1 MILLAAFLIII
12 CQSGIAKLSD
22 LDRMVANYADYEQLK
37 LEQIDSCKAQL
48 KNYPPQ
54 ELPQLYSRLQNL
66 YYGFQIDSALVY
78 AHRGIEQS
86 RLLNDKAAE
95 YNAIHNLASS
105 YQMAGSYFE
114 SLALLDSLDKNQ
126 LSEDLLV
133 RCYSTYNTIYSAL
146 ETLSVDAELKRS
158 YRIEADKYKRLLLDL
173 DPGNL
178 YVICDTL
185 LRCGKAQEA
194 YDIMLPFVQS
204 LSPHHTHIGTA
215 AYSLADICL
224 VLGREKEAIQYLT
237 ASACSDLERGNKE
250 YASLVQ
256 LSLILYEHGDL
267 QRAYRYLNRC
277 LDDATYCGAKL
288 RIDEI
293 VPLVSTINGAYYRAV
308 RRNYFAMSLTI
319 AILLLLAIVTFSL
332 SVVLKKQKQQLS
344 ESNRMLLETQEL
356 KDRANRET
364 VEASNIKNAYITRLM
379 LECIARIER
388 LEEYRKSLNRMAIS
402 RDFESLQ
409 KTLKSNSIV
418 EDEWKSFYNVFDSTF
433 LSLFPTFV
441 DDFNSLLLEEHR
453 ICVGKKKMLT
463 PELRIYAL
471 IRLDIDNT
479 EKIASLLRYSKA
491 TIYAYRSRTRLKA
504 VKPQSFEEDVKRIAS
519 I

>member
-1 MILLAAFLIII
+1 MKLLAALLIVFS
-12 CQSGIAKLSD
+12 QSGSPKLSD
-22 LDRMVANYADYEQLK
+22 LDRMVTDYADYEQMRLQ
-37 LEQIDSCKAQL
+37 EIDSCKALL
-48 KNYPPQ
+48 KSCP
-54 ELPQLYSRLQNL
+54 ERDLPQLYGRIQTL

-86 RLLNDKAAE
+86 RLLNDKEAE
-95 YNAIHNLASS
+95 FNAIQSLASS
-105 YQMAGSYFE
+105 YQMAGSYYE
-114 SLALLDSLDKNQ
+114 GLALLDSLDRDL
-126 LSEDLLV
+126 LSEDILV

-146 ETLSVDAELKRS
+146 ETLSVDAKLKQK
-158 YRIEADKYKRLLLDL
+158 YRIQADKYKRLILDL
-173 DPGNL
+173 DPNNP

-204 LSPHHTHIGTA
+204 LPPHDSQIGTA

-224 VLGREKEAIQYLT
+224 EMGREEEAIRYFT

-250 YASLVQ
+250 YLSLVQ
-256 LSLILYEHGDL
+256 LALILYEHGDL
-267 QRAYRYLNRC
+267 GRAYRYLQRC
-277 LDDATYCGAKL
+277 VDDATYCGAKI

-293 VPLVSTINGAYYRAV
+293 APLTHTINTAYNNAV
-308 RRNYFAMSLTI
+308 RRNYLAMSLTI
-319 AILLLLAIVTFSL
+319 IVLLLLAISTFSL
-332 SVVLKKQKQQLS
+332 SMVLRKQKSKLS
-344 ESNRMLLETQEL
+344 ESNRMLLLTQEL
-356 KDRANRET
+356 KDMANRKT

-402 RDFESLQ
+402 KDFELLQ
-409 KTLKSNSIV
+409 RTLKSNSVV
-418 EDEWKSFYNVFDSTF
+418 EEEWKSFYNVFDSTF

-453 ICVGKKKMLT
+453 FSVGSKKMLNA
-463 PELRIYAL
+463 ELRIYAL
-471 IRLDIDNT
+471 IRLDIDSS

-504 VKPQSFEEDVKRIAS
+504 INPQTFEDDVKRIAS